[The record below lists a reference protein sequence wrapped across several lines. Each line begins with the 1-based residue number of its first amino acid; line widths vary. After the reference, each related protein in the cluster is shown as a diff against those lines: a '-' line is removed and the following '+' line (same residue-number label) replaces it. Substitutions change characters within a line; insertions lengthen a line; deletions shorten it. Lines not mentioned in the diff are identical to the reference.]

1 MSEDLALVLSESQAE
16 GFLGVGCIATN
27 TVILNQGVLLGGLFK
42 GLCNNTVPYNK
53 ISFVWSAKSQK
64 LSQLE
69 LIGNIEML

>member
-1 MSEDLALVLSESQAE
+1 MTEDLALVLSESQAE

-27 TVILNQGVLLGGLFK
+27 TVILNQGVLLRGLF
-42 GLCNNTVPYNK
+42 NNTVPYNK
-53 ISFVWSAKSQK
+53 SSFVRSAKSQK